1 MAVVVSVKEVRR
13 KGEERGGGGDRV
25 KKFLPTQRNDSSV
38 NIQRIKGL
46 ELVERLT
53 LDTSWTAL
61 DSEYDSQD

>member
-25 KKFLPTQRNDSSV
+25 KKFLSTRRNDSSV
-38 NIQRIKGL
+38 NFQRIKGL
-46 ELVERLT
+46 ERVERLT

-61 DSEYDSQD
+61 DPEYDSQD